1 MAQGRLLMA
10 KRAARTTSKRAGDEA
25 KPNGASPR
33 PQQSQPT
40 DDDVRVRAYHR
51 YLERGAGHG
60 SDLDDWVEAEK
71 ELKVGRQS

>member
-1 MAQGRLLMA
+1 MA
-10 KRAARTTSKRAGDEA
+10 KRAARTTSKQAEDEA
-25 KPNGASPR
+25 KPNGGVPR
-33 PQQSQPT
+33 QAQTHPT